1 MSDTDLANL
10 SGVTLN
16 YDITDASGNTTSD
29 TVTFNIDYLAVRGVS
44 GDWIDAEQISDLL
57 NRGIVEGT
65 LTSTGAS
72 VALTDIGAFSSGSE
86 GQLNFSL
93 TDGDFTS
100 ATLARSVGGNMDA
113 VVSASIEQA
122 SDIQIFTSEGRHIA
136 GTTPD
141 STTIAN
147 YQSAMKAEN
156 GFDADAVYV
165 GDYLNGS
172 GDDGYLGMTV
182 LTRDQSDMLTT
193 VTTADDT
200 VTTGFRLLE
209 GIDTHEISIN
219 GLSSVA
225 QTTSY
230 EMTIAGVTKHIG
242 PTDVKEPNS
251 ASVAEAMISKFRAD
265 APFARIVGAP
275 ATPNIGD
282 KLYLTFEGQT
292 YVVAVD
298 DGEAIVSGG
307 EPDRLMAF
315 FDAQDRLHVVSL
327 DGTIGKSK
335 IEVLVDNDIP
345 ENVDVARRLGLM
357 DGLVQVE
364 TRYSDEGLVV
374 EGTGV
379 VGDDNLV
386 TLTFSEDDIYNL
398 AFVFD
403 EAPDSGTMATA
414 DKQINVSAAMAA
426 GDALP
431 LP

>member
-1 MSDTDLANL
+1 M
-10 SGVTLN
+10 
-16 YDITDASGNTTSD
+16 
-29 TVTFNIDYLAVRGVS
+29 R
-44 GDWIDAEQISDLL
+44 
-57 NRGIVEGT
+57 
-65 LTSTGAS
+65 
-72 VALTDIGAFSSGSE
+72 
-86 GQLNFSL
+86 
-93 TDGDFTS
+93 
-100 ATLARSVGGNMDA
+100 
-113 VVSASIEQA
+113 
-122 SDIQIFTSEGRHIA
+122 
-136 GTTPD
+136 
-141 STTIAN
+141 
-147 YQSAMKAEN
+147 
-156 GFDADAVYV
+156 YV

-172 GDDGYLGMTV
+172 GMPAILMTV
-182 LTRDQSDMLTT
+182 LTRDQSNMLTT

-200 VTTGFRLLE
+200 VTTGFQLLD
-209 GIDTHEISIN
+209 GIDTNEISVN

-230 EMTIAGVTKHIG
+230 EMTIAGVTKQIG
-242 PTDVKEPNS
+242 PTDVKDPNS

-265 APFARIVGAP
+265 APVARIVGEP
-275 ATPNIGD
+275 ATPSPGD
-282 KLYLTFEGQT
+282 ELYLTFEGQT

-374 EGTGV
+374 EGTGI

-403 EAPDSGTMATA
+403 DAPDSGTTATA
-414 DKQINVSAAMAA
+414 DKQINVAQPWPRAMPRP
-426 GDALP
+426 LP
-431 LP
+431 LR